1 MLCLNY
7 VNYCKSLLFII
18 TFLNNIRRYILMQK
32 RKIKQICAVALTVPM
47 LLATSLTSFADSDL
61 SADISADIANSQLR
75 AGGGW
80 YYSTITL
87 PRNGNWFTTARKATV
102 VNNGTGVS
110 NPTYKVQ
117 ACIANSSGSILTG
130 WQDHPAKSDSVRWH
144 KTDRKG
150 SMIKGVFRSAPANQT
165 NK

>member
-1 MLCLNY
+1 MEIFVSVLSDVIIHYY
-7 VNYCKSLLFII
+7 VGAFYAK
-18 TFLNNIRRYILMQK
+18 
-32 RKIKQICAVALTVPM
+32 KQNKTDMCFALTVPM
-47 LLATSLTSFADSDL
+47 LLATSLTSFADSD
-61 SADISADIANSQLR
+61 ISNSQLR

-117 ACIANSSGSILTG
+117 ACIANSSGPILTG

-144 KTDRKG
+144 KTDSKG
-150 SMIKGVFRSAPANQT
+150 FMIKGVFRSASANQKT
-165 NK
+165 NRVALRWNP

>member
-1 MLCLNY
+1 
-7 VNYCKSLLFII
+7 
-18 TFLNNIRRYILMQK
+18 MQK
-32 RKIKQICAVALTVPM
+32 RKIKQLCAVALTVPM

-61 SADISADIANSQLR
+61 SADISADISNSQLR

-102 VNNGTGVS
+102 VNNGTGVN
-110 NPTYKVQ
+110 NPQYEVQ
-117 ACIANSSGSILTG
+117 SCIANSSGKLLTS
-130 WQDHPAKSDSVRWH
+130 WQKHPAKADSVKWH

-150 SMIKGVFRSAPANQT
+150 SMIKGAFRSSSLNQKT
-165 NK
+165 NTVALRWNP